1 MRDEWLA
8 AIAIHVQQVEEG
20 RGDPLDPVVLEVA
33 RNLAA
38 VLSEDPADL
47 PGWHLL
53 GRFHMHRDNAIYA
66 TGEDGWQADNQAMMM
81 AFARYLLTGPGKPDG
96 LEIPADVLDGV
107 AVHASTVLGG
117 LADRARQA
125 QDAETLAAL
134 PVMWQ
139 RITSALPAD
148 SKVRPVMLAN
158 VCLALLN
165 RYLIA
170 GDLYDLDAAVSVG
183 EQAVATA
190 ADDDPELPAM
200 YHDLTRALTLRFE
213 RRADRA
219 DIDGAIASI
228 ETAMTLSATEAPP
241 PARYLSSYADSLLL
255 RFSHTGELTD
265 LNNAIDASRL
275 AVLVA
280 NDDDRP
286 YLLRAVAIALLRRF
300 DATADKDDLDHAIFA
315 FRHGL
320 DLIPADSDARPA
332 FLAGLGNGLRT
343 RFGLTFDAEDLDEAV
358 SMARQSVAEARDTHH
373 PERPLYL
380 DGLGIALTLR
390 TALGGGP
397 QDADEA
403 VAACREA
410 VATIGTT
417 HHLRAQLLNNLSSA
431 LKARSAT
438 LADIDEATT
447 LVREA
452 VSLAPPGRADRGR
465 FLLGLCSALL
475 DRFWKSDDPADIA
488 EAVTVGRQMLEA
500 IPPAHSNRGNA
511 LFLFGEALRQ
521 QAYLPGAAAGILDEA
536 VTAMREAVAAT
547 PHGGARANVL
557 ASLGV
562 TLRQRF
568 RQTKDPND
576 LDDSIAVFQE
586 AARQSGPDSADPS
599 LLDDLATSLLMRYE
613 RENDADDFSKA
624 LTARR
629 QALAIAAADQ
639 NELPR
644 YQSGLSEVLQ
654 LAFSRTGQRADIDEA
669 VTLSRQAV
677 EMTPTGDPNLRDY
690 QLILGKALE
699 AQAKSQVS
707 DGPQESAGA
716 SQSSR
721 SEIAARLEALVD
733 IRTTAELPRVLD
745 PAGLADALRL
755 ADLITVDDKPDLD
768 THALLGRYFW
778 LRHRALPADPDR
790 DSRDEH
796 GDVPDESRFFAFSA
810 TIDFHMPLF
819 AAGRWTPPGFE
830 PYVAAEVAEGALEDL
845 FTRVALSMDITALT
859 EAITLWRR
867 ILDAV
872 PADHPGRGVY
882 ASALGTALHLRFAVT
897 GIRADLHECLATLR
911 EAVPAIPADHP
922 LLPAFRMEF
931 SDALRLTAELDGLAG
946 DSADALDVAVATAR
960 EAVEGTTAGTVEHA
974 FARVQLGQALVSRHT
989 ATGDTADLDEG
1000 ITHLSEGTTVIP
1012 DDMPGGATAI
1022 RALSVALYLR
1032 FTLTTDQALLDAA
1045 IHTARRAVAVYP
1057 EDHPDLPQALL
1068 TLGAAL
1074 RDQAQL
1080 CGSGDDLA
1088 EAVDVLTRAAQ
1099 GAGPSS
1105 PFYASSLGALSQA
1118 LLTRFTLARQ
1128 VADLDAAID
1137 LARKA
1142 IAALPS
1148 GADHMG
1154 LTTILSEALLARS
1167 EWSGSKA
1174 DLDAGLEIARQAAS
1188 TAPRTELATAEHLR
1202 NATAALQMEYLRT
1215 EEPGLLDESVE
1226 TARRALAATADG
1238 DPNTVLS
1245 LMFLAGA
1252 LRLRCQDAE
1261 DDDGLDEA
1269 IELARRAV
1277 ATAPPGH
1284 AFGPMFA
1291 GELAATLFARFVLRE
1306 GESQSDLDEAV
1317 RWFRTAIASPQ
1328 ASPRKAEYQMQLAA
1342 ALELAHE
1349 LHGLAQ
1355 DRDEAL
1361 SLYARAAES
1370 AASPVLRIN
1379 AARLGADFAAD
1390 FAPGA
1395 AADLLET
1402 AVRLLPL
1409 AASRQLSRSDQQ
1421 HALKQFALLSNEAV
1435 ELALTAGGPGA
1446 SARALSLLELS
1457 RAVLH
1462 GQALD
1467 TRRDLLDLQAAHPAL
1482 AARFLELRDLLDTPD
1497 ALESKG
1503 GVSAVLGSPL
1513 ALTQAFLRDS
1523 NGGLANSG
1531 ADGGQP
1537 GNGPDRFQA
1546 NRDFNAL
1553 LDQIRQKPGFESF
1566 LLPPSPAELTR
1577 QAAQGP
1583 VVAFNIGRSRC
1594 DALIVV
1600 PSGVEQVPLP
1610 ALNAE
1615 ELVSQI
1621 DLWEDCI
1628 DLITDKEA
1636 DVDAQSEAEGF
1647 LSGALEWLWE
1657 VAVEPVL
1664 RHLGYT
1670 KPPEPGQP
1678 WPRVWWTPGG
1688 LLGML
1693 PIHAAGYHR
1702 AHNAATVLD
1711 RVVSSYTP
1719 TVRALSH
1726 ARERARTAPPTRSLI
1741 VAMPATPGGLTP
1753 LPGASAEISALRSL
1767 LPNPTIL
1774 EEENEV
1780 TERTPTR
1787 DRVLSELAGAGI
1799 AHFACHAASHPDD
1812 PSSSQIFLHDHVDRP
1827 FTVATLLPARL
1838 QPAQLAFLS
1847 ACETARSENFDL
1859 LDEAIHLTSAFQ
1871 LAGFPHVIGTL
1882 WPIDDTISAQISAD
1896 FYGRLQ
1902 SEPRTLAV
1910 ANSAQALHDTIRDLR
1925 NDPGNPAKPSV
1936 WAAHIH
1942 AGA

>member
-8 AIAIHVQQVEEG
+8 AIAVHVQQVEEG
-20 RGDPLDPVVLEVA
+20 SGDPLDPVTLEVA
-33 RNLAA
+33 RNLAG
-38 VLSEDPADL
+38 VLGEDPADL

-66 TGEDGWQADNQAMMM
+66 TGEDGWQADNQAMTM
-81 AFARYLLTGPGKPDG
+81 AFARYLLRGPSKPDG
-96 LEIPADVLDGV
+96 LEIPADVLEGA
-107 AVHASTVLGG
+107 AVHASAVLNG
-117 LADRARQA
+117 LADQAHRA

-139 RITSALPAD
+139 RITSALPAG

-183 EQAVATA
+183 QQAVATA
-190 ADDDPELPAM
+190 ADDDPELPAI

-213 RRADRA
+213 RSADRA

-228 ETAMTLSATEAPP
+228 EQAMTLSATEAPP
-241 PARYLSSYADSLLL
+241 PARYLSSYANSLLL
-255 RFSHTGELTD
+255 RFNHAGDLAD

-280 NDDDRP
+280 DDDDRP
-286 YLLRAVAIALLRRF
+286 YLLRAVAIALVRRF
-300 DATADKDDLDHAIFA
+300 DATANKDDLDHAIFA

-417 HHLRAQLLNNLSSA
+417 HHLRPQLLNNLSAA

-438 LADIDEATT
+438 LADIDEAIT

-452 VSLAPPGRADRGR
+452 VSLALPGHADRGR

-511 LFLFGEALRQ
+511 LFIFGEALRQ

-536 VTAMREAVAAT
+536 VTAMRQAVAAT
-547 PHGGARANVL
+547 PPGGARANVL

-568 RQTKDPND
+568 RRTKDPND
-576 LDDSIAVFQE
+576 LDGSVTVFQE
-586 AARQSGPDSADPS
+586 AARESGADSADPS
-599 LLDDLATSLLMRYE
+599 LLDDLATSLLLRYE

-690 QLILGKALE
+690 QLILGKALD

-707 DGPQESAGA
+707 DGPRESAGA
-716 SQSSR
+716 SQGSR
-721 SEIAARLEALVD
+721 SEAAARLEALVD

-755 ADLITVDDKPDLD
+755 ADLITVDDEPDLD

-790 DSRDEH
+790 DSRDED
-796 GDVPDESRFFAFSA
+796 GDVPDDSRFFAFSA

-845 FTRVALSMDITALT
+845 FTRVALSMDVTTLT
-859 EAITLWRR
+859 EAIALWRR

-872 PADHPGRGVY
+872 PVDHPGRGVY

-897 GIRADLHECLATLR
+897 GSRADLHECLATLR
-911 EAVPAIPADHP
+911 EAVPVIPADHP
-922 LLPAFRMEF
+922 LLPAFKMEL

-946 DSADALDVAVATAR
+946 ASTDALDVAVATAR

-1022 RALSVALYLR
+1022 RALSVALYFR

-1045 IHTARRAVAVYP
+1045 IHAARRVVAILP
-1057 EDHPDLPQALL
+1057 EGHPDLAQ
-1068 TLGAAL
+1068 TLVSLGVAL
-1074 RDQAQL
+1074 RDRAQL
-1080 CGSGDDLA
+1080 CGSVDNLT
-1088 EAVDVLTRAAQ
+1088 EAVDVLTQAVQAA
-1099 GAGPSS
+1099 APSS

-1128 VADLDAAID
+1128 VADLDASID

-1142 IAALPS
+1142 IAAVPS
-1148 GADHMG
+1148 GSDPTG
-1154 LTTILSEALLARS
+1154 LTTLLGDALLARS

-1188 TAPRTELATAEHLR
+1188 TGARTDLATAEHLR
-1202 NATAALQMEYLRT
+1202 TAAAALQMQYLRT

-1238 DPNTVLS
+1238 DPNTPLS
-1245 LMFLAGA
+1245 LIFLAGA

-1261 DDDGLDEA
+1261 DDDGLEEA

-1277 ATAPPGH
+1277 ATAPPGY
-1284 AFGPMFA
+1284 ALGPMFA
-1291 GELAATLFARFVLRE
+1291 GELAATLFTRFVLSE

-1317 RWFRTAIASPQ
+1317 RWFRTAIASSQ
-1328 ASPRKAEYQMQLAA
+1328 ESPRKAEYQVQLAA

-1349 LHGLAQ
+1349 LHGLAR

-1390 FAPGA
+1390 FAPDA

-1421 HALKQFALLSNEAV
+1421 HALEQFALLSNEAA

-1446 SARALSLLELS
+1446 PARALSLLELS

-1482 AARFLELRDLLDTPD
+1482 ATRFVELRDLLDAPD

-1503 GVSAVLGSPL
+1503 GASVVLGSPL
-1513 ALTQAFLRDS
+1513 ALTQAVLREG
-1523 NGGLANSG
+1523 NGLAASG
-1531 ADGGQP
+1531 ADGRRP

-1546 NRDFNAL
+1546 NRDFSVL
-1553 LDQIRQKPGFESF
+1553 LDQIRQQPGFESF
-1566 LLPPSPAELTR
+1566 LLPPPPAELTR

-1583 VVAFNIGRSRC
+1583 IVAFNIGRSRC

-1600 PSGVEQVPLP
+1600 PSGVEHVPLP
-1610 ALNAE
+1610 ALNVE

-1636 DVDAQSEAEGF
+1636 DIDARSEAEGF
-1647 LSGALEWLWE
+1647 LGGALEWLWD

-1702 AHNAATVLD
+1702 THSGATVLD
-1711 RVVSSYTP
+1711 RVVSSYTS
-1719 TVRALSH
+1719 TVRALSY

-1753 LPGASAEISALRSL
+1753 LPGASAEVSVLRSL
-1767 LPNPTIL
+1767 LPNSTVL
-1774 EEENEV
+1774 EEEDAV

-1787 DRVLSELAGAGI
+1787 DRVLSELTAAGI
-1799 AHFACHAASHPDD
+1799 AHFACHAASQPDD
-1812 PSSSQIFLHDHVDRP
+1812 PSSSQIYLHDHVDRP

-1902 SEPRTLAV
+1902 SELRTLTV

-1925 NDPGNPAKPSV
+1925 GDPGNSAKPSV